1 MKFQISKSKDAVAE
15 TSGSTYISKSGLYP
29 VTIDFVSI
37 ATGKNGSQSLNF
49 NITHE
54 GNAQTL
60 YGQTIVNNDGKSND
74 IGIKFLNKLGIVL
87 GMDEGD
93 ELDIEEEEHAVGK
106 DNKVQTFAVIQQFS
120 GKELILHLQEEYS
133 EYGGEIRKSMNIR
146 NIFRT
151 DKATAEEIVNNSD
164 IGKRYTETEAKYA
177 TTVSYKDGLTP
188 ERVEEWKASRSQ
200 SGNKS
205 AAKPTTSK
213 APTGGLFGSKSK

>member
-1 MKFQISKSKDAVAE
+1 MKFSISKSKDAVAE

-37 ATGKNGSQSLNF
+37 ATSKNGAQSLNF
-49 NITHE
+49 NITHD
-54 GNAQTL
+54 GNSQTL
-60 YGQTIVNNDGKSND
+60 YGQTIVNTDRKPND

-93 ELDIEEEEHAVGK
+93 EIDIEEEEHAVGK

-120 GKELILHLQEEYS
+120 GKEVILHLQEEYS
-133 EYGGEIRKSMNIR
+133 EYKGEIRKAMNIR
-146 NIFRT
+146 NVFRT

-177 TTVSYKDGLTP
+177 TTVSYRDGLTP

-200 SGNKS
+200 SGDKS
-205 AAKPTTSK
+205 TTKPTASK
-213 APTGGLFGSKSK
+213 APTGGLFGNKK